1 MTKEKKE
8 KKINA
13 KNCREYMILINPFL
27 KDSTSFEE
35 SAALLEHIDRCENCF
50 DELRTTYM
58 VHEGLKR
65 LESGTGFN
73 LNDDFKNMLSQS
85 KKKYSNIKSLRH
97 MVYTVASMAAIIT
110 FMMLIVGVFR

>member
-1 MTKEKKE
+1 MYEVLTMNCIECK
-8 KKINA
+8 KKI
-13 KNCREYMILINPFL
+13 KDFL
-27 KDSTSFEE
+27 NDSLNTRQTVDFVNHVNECPECMEE
-35 SAALLEHIDRCENCF
+35 LSVDFLVN
-50 DELRTTYM
+50 
-58 VHEGLKR
+58 EGLKR